1 MNKNDLRKVRDLIE
15 RHWTPATQSRLDAKR
30 EVGKIL
36 DAALAADPQPVG
48 EYLGTKKDDCGE
60 REECVTW
67 DPLEVGTSLYA
78 SPVAAQ
84 QREWQSL
91 NDEQVEAI
99 VRTKGDELMDHV
111 YEYGTIA
118 EGTDEKLKAIVHAA
132 DICLRAKNEEK
143 NHG

>member
-1 MNKNDLRKVRDLIE
+1 MNKNDLRKV
-15 RHWTPATQSRLDAKR
+15 LDALAKSA
-30 EVGKIL
+30 EHLDSPPAYVIATVAIL
-36 DAALAADPQPVG
+36 DAELAADPQPVG

-67 DPLEVGTSLYA
+67 EPLEVGTSLYA

-99 VRTKGDELMDHV
+99 VRTKGDELIDHI